1 MLQNIRDRLTGPFV
15 WFIVGIIVIPFAFF
29 GIETFRSGGGDPTL
43 ATIGDQKI
51 TQSQFRAGYDQR
63 LQQLQALMGD
73 SFRADL
79 IDQARFRKT
88 VLDDMVQES
97 LLRQHV
103 RKAGYRASDAELFN
117 AISAIPAFQEDGKF
131 SSELYR
137 SRLAQQ
143 GYDPNRFETQ
153 MREALVIDQMREGL
167 LQSSFV
173 SDVGAAQSYR
183 VNEQQRW
190 LAYALFE
197 AARYLPQVQVSDAQV
212 QERYEAQK
220 ARFQAPERMRAA
232 YVELSLDALPPA
244 PKPEEAYLRSIYE
257 AEKAARFSTAEER
270 HARHILVAF
279 GADKDQARERA
290 EALAQQLAKGGDF
303 AALAS
308 AQSDDPGSKGKGGDL
323 GWIKRGQMVEK
334 FEEALFALEEGAIS
348 APVETEFGWHLIK
361 LDELRAAQ
369 TRPFDDPAV
378 QAELVEM
385 YRRRDAERRF
395 QEMSEKLEQAAF
407 ESPSSLVPA
416 AEAVGLEVQTTDWFT
431 RETGAGLA
439 AQPAVREAAFSQDVL
454 EAGENSRPVTLGDK
468 RLVVLRKAEHEPPRQ
483 KPLEEVA
490 DTLRQELKLEGARAL
505 AAKDAA
511 AALEALASGRPLEQV
526 VTGTKAR
533 LQAPGLVARDAAS
546 VDPKILE
553 TLFRLPRPAEGQSSR
568 TQVTLGSGDVA
579 VVVSTAVVDGD
590 WSAAAEDE
598 RRQQMAQRR
607 EALAGAEFAAYRADL
622 AERIEVEIIAP
633 PETEGEA
640 DPAA

>member
-29 GIETFRSGGGDPTL
+29 GIETFRTGGGDPTL
-43 ATIGDQKI
+43 ATVGDQKI

-79 IDQARFRKT
+79 IDQERFRKT

-103 RKAGYRASDAELFN
+103 RKAGYRASDAELIN

-173 SDVGAAQSYR
+173 SEVGAAQSYR

-197 AARYLPQVQVSDAQV
+197 AARYLPQVQISDAQV

-279 GADKDQARERA
+279 GADKDKARERA

-334 FEEALFALEEGAIS
+334 FEEALFALEEGAVS

-361 LDELRAAQ
+361 LDALREAQ

-407 ESPSSLVPA
+407 ESPSSLAPA

-431 RETGAGLA
+431 RETGTGLA

-454 EAGENSRPVTLGDK
+454 EAGENSRPVTLGEK

-526 VTGTKAR
+526 VTGTRAR
-533 LQAPGLVARDAAS
+533 LQAPGLVGRDAS
-546 VDPKILE
+546 GTDPKILE
-553 TLFRLPRPAEGQSSR
+553 TLFRLPRPAEGQASR

-622 AERIEVEIIAP
+622 AERIDVEIVAP
-633 PETEGEA
+633 PATEA
-640 DPAA
+640 DPAS

>member
-29 GIETFRSGGGDPTL
+29 GIETFRTGGGDPTL
-43 ATIGDQKI
+43 ATVGDQKI

-79 IDQARFRKT
+79 IDQERFRKT

-103 RKAGYRASDAELFN
+103 RKAGYRASDAELIT

-167 LQSSFV
+167 LESSFV
-173 SDVGAAQSYR
+173 SEVGAAQSYR

-197 AARYLPQVQVSDAQV
+197 AARYLPQVQISDAQV

-270 HARHILVAF
+270 RARHILVAF
-279 GADKDQARERA
+279 GADKDKARARA

-334 FEEALFALEEGAIS
+334 FEEALFALEEGAAS

-361 LDELRAAQ
+361 LEALREAQ

-407 ESPSSLVPA
+407 ESPSSLAPA

-431 RETGAGLA
+431 RETGTGLA

-454 EAGENSRPVTLGDK
+454 EAGENSRPVTLGEK

-533 LQAPGLVARDAAS
+533 LQAPGLVGRDAS
-546 VDPKILE
+546 GTDPKILE
-553 TLFRLPRPAEGQSSR
+553 TVFRLPRPAEGQASR

-622 AERIEVEIIAP
+622 AERIDVEIVAP
-633 PETEGEA
+633 PETEA
-640 DPAA
+640 DPAS

>member
-29 GIETFRSGGGDPTL
+29 GIETFRTGGGDPTL
-43 ATIGDQKI
+43 ATVGDQKI

-79 IDQARFRKT
+79 IDQERFRKT

-103 RKAGYRASDAELFN
+103 RKAGYRASDAELIT

-167 LQSSFV
+167 LESSFV
-173 SDVGAAQSYR
+173 SEVGAAQSYR

-197 AARYLPQVQVSDAQV
+197 AAGYLPQVQISDAQV
-212 QERYEAQK
+212 QERYEALK

-279 GADKDQARERA
+279 GADKDKARERA

-334 FEEALFALEEGAIS
+334 FEEALFALEEGAVS

-361 LDELRAAQ
+361 LEALREAQ

-407 ESPSSLVPA
+407 ESPSSLAPA

-431 RETGAGLA
+431 RETGTGLA

-454 EAGENSRPVTLGDK
+454 EAGENSRPVTLGEK

-533 LQAPGLVARDAAS
+533 LQAPGLVGRDAS
-546 VDPKILE
+546 GTDPKILE
-553 TLFRLPRPAEGQSSR
+553 TVFRLPRPAEGQASR

-622 AERIEVEIIAP
+622 AERIDVEIVAP
-633 PETEGEA
+633 PETEA
-640 DPAA
+640 DPAS